1 MSDLPTSNMRH
12 LSVVEILA
20 IHDRVLEET
29 RGSFGMRDENL
40 LHSIAVGP
48 KASFG
53 DKEQFPTLF
62 LKAAAYLESIATYHV
77 FVDGNKRTAI
87 TVASAFLAMNDFLV
101 ELEIE
106 ATEEFILAVAQSQI
120 KLEEIA
126 AWLKKNSKPIN

>member
-1 MSDLPTSNMRH
+1 MRY

-29 RGSFGMRDENL
+29 RGSFGVRDENL
-40 LHSIAVGP
+40 LHSIAVRQ

-62 LKAAAYLESIATYHV
+62 LKAAAYLESTATYHV

-87 TVASAFLAMNDFLV
+87 TVASIFLAINGFSITLNV
-101 ELEIE
+101 EETE
-106 ATEEFILAVAQSQI
+106 AFILAVAQSQI
-120 KLEEIA
+120 KLDAIA
-126 AWLKKNSKPIN
+126 AWLEKNTEQM